1 MLHWPDIIIDQELVM
16 EMLALLLL
24 ERNNCHNKHIWY
36 FDVLP
41 HVPSSI
47 ILFRISCLCKIEADA
62 IFLAHV
68 KINTSQATK
77 LHKNHH
83 LLVCVWSGRLNNVK
97 IWIKRLAEQKISSFM
112 SSPSYVHWSTSAT
125 TESPHSAIIYVALAS
140 SRELSR
146 VSLYERIWKWRN
158 VLGGWVSFSHEQQ
171 HQPRV

>member
-1 MLHWPDIIIDQELVM
+1 MLVTLFSHVDLGLHINQLVQNTRFNFEISVMLHRPALIFDQELVI

-24 ERNNCHNKHIWY
+24 ERNNCHNKHIW
-36 FDVLP
+36 FVDILP
-41 HVPSSI
+41 RFPSI

-97 IWIKRLAEQKISSFM
+97 I
-112 SSPSYVHWSTSAT
+112 
-125 TESPHSAIIYVALAS
+125 
-140 SRELSR
+140 
-146 VSLYERIWKWRN
+146 
-158 VLGGWVSFSHEQQ
+158 
-171 HQPRV
+171 